1 MNNQTGKG
9 GSHHMRNK
17 TVSFETVKKVLI
29 YSLLTICSAFAIIPV
44 LWAISTSF
52 KPEALIVQYPPQ
64 WIPTNITFDNYAK
77 VLFQS
82 NFPRYFWNSIVVSS
96 VSVLASLVISSHA
109 AYAASRFEFK
119 GKKLILFIILM
130 TSMIPGI
137 AILIPLYLTSVKVG
151 IYDTLAGMI
160 IIYTAWRT
168 PMLIWVLKGFFDT
181 IPKEI
186 EEAAKVDGCSPLRT
200 FYQLILPISQPGLA
214 AGALLSAIY
223 VWNDFLVAFSF
234 TTKDNLR
241 LLSVGL
247 YNYITQFGI
256 DWGLLMAAVIISVI
270 PIVILFVCL
279 QSKFVDGLS
288 AGAVKG

>member
-1 MNNQTGKG
+1 MIIRKG
-9 GSHHMRNK
+9 ASEDMQNK
-17 TVSFETVKKVLI
+17 AASLEILKKFSTYGLLI
-29 YSLLTICSAFAIIPV
+29 VCAAFALIPI
-44 LWAISTSF
+44 LWGISTSL
-52 KPEALIVQYPPQ
+52 KPEALIVQYPPK
-64 WIPTNITFDNYAK
+64 WIPMNITLDNYTN
-77 VLFQS
+77 VLFHS
-82 NFPRYFWNSIVVSS
+82 NFLRYFSNSILVSS
-96 VSVLASLVISSHA
+96 ISVVASLFISSHA
-109 AYAASRFEFK
+109 AYAASRFNFK

-151 IYDTLAGMI
+151 LYDTFAGMI

-168 PMLIWVLKGFFDT
+168 PLLIWVLKGFFDT

-214 AGALLSAIY
+214 AGALLSAVY

-247 YNYITQFGI
+247 YNYITQYGI
-256 DWGLLMAAVIISVI
+256 DWGQLMAAVIISVI
-270 PIVILFVCL
+270 PIVILFICL

>member
-1 MNNQTGKG
+1 MHNNAA
-9 GSHHMRNK
+9 S
-17 TVSFETVKKVLI
+17 VEILKKLSAYGLLI
-29 YSLLTICSAFAIIPV
+29 LCSAFALIPI
-44 LWAISTSF
+44 LWAISTSL
-52 KPEALIVQYPPQ
+52 KPEALIVQYPPK
-64 WIPTNITFDNYAK
+64 WIPLNITLDNYTK
-77 VLFQS
+77 VLFHS
-82 NFPRYFWNSIVVSS
+82 NFLKYFSNSILVSTIS
-96 VSVLASLVISSHA
+96 VIASLVISAHA
-109 AYAASRFEFK
+109 AYAASRFNFK

-247 YNYITQFGI
+247 YNYITQYGI
-256 DWGLLMAAVIISVI
+256 DWGQLMAAVIISVV
-270 PIVILFVCL
+270 PIVILFICL
-279 QSKFVDGLS
+279 QSKFVEGLS
-288 AGAVKG
+288 AGAVK